1 MDIFKSSYIYIYMR
15 GIASAQGML
24 STGAQGSW
32 EGTEAWRGLVQGTE
46 LGLQAAAA
54 WAMLGCCDTA
64 PSCVRV
70 GPSLGEHQ
78 NLISLVLKQFV
89 MAYLKNKS
97 G

>member
-1 MDIFKSSYIYIYMR
+1 MARPCAGD
-15 GIASAQGML
+15 
-24 STGAQGSW
+24 GAGPFW
-32 EGTEAWRGLVQGTE
+32 
-46 LGLQAAAA
+46 AAAA
-54 WAMLGCCDTA
+54 WAILGCCDTA
-64 PSCVRV
+64 PSCVRA